1 METDSEAVELVDA
14 EFVRPFARAALL
26 AALTGAFA
34 YVSFPLPLSPVPVT
48 LQVFGVFLAGL
59 YLGPK
64 WGAVSMVLYLAA
76 GAVGA
81 PIFSGGTA
89 GIGVLLAERG
99 GYLWAFP
106 LAAFL
111 IGLVVHRGVRIRNP
125 ADASVPLVV
134 AALLAGAVLIYALG
148 VAWLSWVLAIGVV
161 EAIAIGALPFVPGEL
176 FKIAAAIAIVKS
188 GAIDPT

>member
-1 METDSEAVELVDA
+1 METDRGGVDLVDA
-14 EFVRPFARAALL
+14 DVVRPFARAALL

-64 WGAVSMVLYLAA
+64 WGAISMGLYLAA

-89 GIGVLLAERG
+89 GLGVLLGERG

-106 LAAFL
+106 LAAFV
-111 IGLVVHRGVRIRNP
+111 IGLVVHRGVRIRDP
-125 ADASVPLVV
+125 ARASIPLV
-134 AALLAGAVLIYALG
+134 AGALVVGALLIYALG
-148 VAWLSWVLAIGVV
+148 VAWLSWVLAIDVS
-161 EAIAIGALPFVPGEL
+161 EAIAIGALPFIPGEV
-176 FKIAAAIAIVKS
+176 FKIAAAVAIVKS
-188 GAIDPT
+188 GVVDPT